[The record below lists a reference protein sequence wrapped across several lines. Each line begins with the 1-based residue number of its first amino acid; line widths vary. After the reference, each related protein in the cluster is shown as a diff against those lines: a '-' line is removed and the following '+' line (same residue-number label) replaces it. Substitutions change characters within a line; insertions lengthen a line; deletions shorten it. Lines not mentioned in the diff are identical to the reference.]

1 MGWFKTKVAPW
12 FESKEQ
18 REKREEKEYNT
29 YMREHGMVPI
39 TVPYGQFSETRV
51 KWVTREEAAR
61 IKGKE
66 GAQLAASIARS
77 KADKQRW
84 LQNLAEQPAREK
96 AAKEKE
102 KRDRIAACRALVAEA
117 NASEAQA
124 AEAQAAEANAEANAA
139 EANAAEAQSLDVRGG
154 YRRRRMTKRK
164 RQNKTKRSRK

>member
-18 REKREEKEYNT
+18 RKKKEENAYEA
-29 YMREHGMVPI
+29 YMREHDMVPI
-39 TVPYGQFSETRV
+39 TVPVGQFSETRV
-51 KWVTREEAAR
+51 KWITREEAEELKR
-61 IKGKE
+61 E
-66 GAQLAASIARS
+66 RETRLAAYLAGQE
-77 KADKQRW
+77 ADRKRW
-84 LQNLAEQPAREK
+84 KKNLEEAPAREK

-117 NASEAQA
+117 NA
-124 AEAQAAEANAEANAA
+124 AEAQV
-139 EANAAEAQSLDVRGG
+139 AEAQPADVTGG